1 MAVKTTEKRQFQKLT
16 LKRALKVQV
25 IILDRFDLERGHYC
39 SQKNNK
45 FTAHGGFPHCYW
57 TYFKLLEVVSFFCC
71 SVYIVCQK
79 QI

>member
-39 SQKNNK
+39 SQKITNLQ
-45 FTAHGGFPHCYW
+45 HM
-57 TYFKLLEVVSFFCC
+57 VVFL
-71 SVYIVCQK
+71 IV
-79 QI
+79 IDDILNF